1 MLYNMTCF
9 LQVKETAYAKCQVI
23 VNYSKRSF
31 VAIAMGR
38 KLEHLDI
45 CINDITDD
53 SSDVIASALEH
64 SSLIQ
69 LRMDY
74 NRISEDGAKS
84 IVAALHFMTH

>member
-1 MLYNMTCF
+1 
-9 LQVKETAYAKCQVI
+9 
-23 VNYSKRSF
+23 
-31 VAIAMGR
+31 MGR

-53 SSDVIASALEH
+53 SSDVIASALDH
-64 SSLIQ
+64 TSLIQ

-74 NRISEDGAKS
+74 NRISKDGAKS